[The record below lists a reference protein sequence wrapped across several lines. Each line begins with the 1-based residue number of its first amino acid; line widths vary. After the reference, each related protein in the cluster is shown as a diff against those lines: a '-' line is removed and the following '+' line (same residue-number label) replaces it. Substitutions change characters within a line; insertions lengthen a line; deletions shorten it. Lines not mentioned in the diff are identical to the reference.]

1 MISDGFS
8 NRLYA
13 KITFN
18 RLIDFKN
25 MKKII
30 LSLLIISTLITA
42 CNKGNNQVAS
52 PQYKPLTEAVYASGN
67 IYPKNEYRLTANA
80 DGVLIR
86 QTAFE
91 GDIVTKNQLI
101 FQLESVSQDARLE
114 ASSNILRQSEA
125 NYGDNSPALAELSSQ
140 LRNARTKLANDSVNF
155 ARYKE
160 LYDRNAT
167 TRIEY
172 ERAELTYQTSK
183 NDVIAR
189 QKSWQRTKNQLY
201 VDLQNSQSNFRVNA
215 REGDNFRIRTF
226 EAGKIY
232 DIYKK
237 QGELV
242 RRGEVIALVGDANVI
257 YAQLAIDESDF
268 SKVQIGQEVLIKI
281 DVYKDKVFKAKVS
294 KLYPKLNKADQTF
307 RVDAEFEADKPN
319 TYYGM
324 TVEANIIISQNAKV
338 LTIPKNYLVGND
350 SVWIEENG
358 DKKKIRIVKGV
369 ENLDIVEIKSG
380 LTEKSVIITG
390 N

>member
-1 MISDGFS
+1 
-8 NRLYA
+8 
-13 KITFN
+13 
-18 RLIDFKN
+18 
-25 MKKII
+25 MKKTSIFLFSI
-30 LSLLIISTLITA
+30 ATFLTS
-42 CNKGNNQVAS
+42 CNKGNNQAAS

-67 IYPKNEYRLTANA
+67 IFPKNEYKLTANA
-80 DGVLIR
+80 DGFLVR

-91 GDIVTKNQLI
+91 GDLVTKNQLI

-114 ASSNILRQSEA
+114 ASSNILRQAEA
-125 NYGDNSPALAELSSQ
+125 NYGENSPVLAELTTQ

-155 ARYKE
+155 SRYKE

-167 TRIEY
+167 TKIEY
-172 ERAELTYQTSK
+172 ERAELAYQTSK
-183 NDVIAR
+183 NDVTAR
-189 QKSWQRTKNQLY
+189 QKALLRTRSQLY

-215 REGDNFRIRTF
+215 REGDNFRIKTF

-232 DIYKK
+232 EIYKK

-242 RRGEVIALVGDANVI
+242 RRGEQIALIGDADEI

-268 SKVQIGQEVLIKI
+268 VKVKIGQEVLVKI

-307 RVDAEFEADKPN
+307 RVDAEFSEEKPN
-319 TYYGM
+319 AYYGM
-324 TVEANIIISQNAKV
+324 TVEANIIISQNERV

-350 SVWIEENG
+350 SIWIEENG
-358 DKKKIRIVKGV
+358 DKKKIRITKGV
-369 ENLDIVEIKSG
+369 ENLDLVEVKGG
-380 LTEKSVIITG
+380 LTEKSVIVRG